1 MTTKN
6 EGPKAPTDPVAVAT
20 GSPQVD
26 SAQDLRKRA
35 EEKAR
40 DMGLENLESL
50 SPEETRQA
58 LHELRVHQIELE
70 MQNEELRRARAELDA
85 ARARYFELYD
95 FSPMGYCT
103 LNDKGLI
110 LEANLTAATLLGM
123 ARGALVKQPLAR
135 LILPEDQDIYYRH
148 RKQLFETGAPQVCVL
163 RILRADADPFWARI
177 EATAAQDADGTS
189 VYRMVMSDIT
199 ESKRN
204 EEALR
209 LSEQH
214 WRVLFNSANDAVF
227 VHEWNDQS
235 AASPFLEVN
244 DIACARLGYSRE
256 ELLRM
261 SPADLDAP
269 ESVPNAPDVIRTLRE
284 SGQAVF
290 EAVHCAKDGRRIP
303 VEISTRRFQLGGRP
317 MVFSIARDISKIKQR
332 EQMYKA
338 ILTTAADG
346 FWLADREGRLCEV
359 NDAYCVMSGYSRDE
373 LLRLRI
379 SDIEAAE
386 TPQETREHIERIIR
400 QGGADCFE
408 TRHRRKDGSFM
419 DLEVTTQFL
428 NVQGGIF
435 VVFLHDVTE
444 RKQAEEMLELE
455 AVRLQAQ
462 LELHKLMDIPPDQLL
477 DFVLEAI
484 TKTIQSQFAF
494 IGLMDQA
501 EAVMTLHAWSKGALA
516 QCAIETRPMH
526 FPISEAGLWGECV
539 RQRQPVIVNAYAD
552 APDKK
557 GYPAGHVPIERFLA
571 VPIFD
576 GERIVAVAAAANKS
590 SDYNESD
597 SIALT
602 ILTNRMWDILRRK
615 QAEEALQIALTE
627 SVGREHQVSALLQA
641 TRAALASS
649 TFEETAR
656 RVFDICRQITGATS
670 GYIAL
675 LSKDG
680 QNNEVLFLQAGGLPC
695 NVDPSLPMPT
705 RGLRSE
711 AYKSGKVVY
720 DNGFAN
726 SEWQRLIPEGHVALH
741 NVMFAPMSHKG
752 KVLGLLGIA
761 NKPQD
766 FTERDAAL
774 AGALAEVI
782 SVALQRSHAEDALR
796 ESEARY
802 RVVVQSAQ
810 EAIVTT
816 DRAGN
821 IAGWNQGAE
830 HIFGHTE
837 SEVINQP
844 LTMLMPSRYHDRH
857 SAGMARVQSGGEQ
870 HLIGRTAVELVGLR
884 KDKREFPLELSVAR
898 WESAAGWFFTGI
910 IRDITERKQAE
921 MEFRDRTMALET
933 LNQTMMGR
941 EARIVELK
949 EEVNRLGA
957 ELGKEPSLNAPTGGM
972 SEAASP
978 ERAGQP
984 AGEENPPPSAPSAG
998 SPFGP
1003 ADASAPVGRGSR
1015 LRWVAGLVLLV
1026 SLSVTVTAWYLARGE
1041 TKSRAQERFDFRV
1054 TSVETALRERF
1065 LAYQHLLRGGAGL
1078 FAASDEVTRQ
1088 AWRTYVDNLQIAQ
1101 FYPGVQGLGFSK
1113 QIRPAEK
1120 EAHLRRIRAEGF
1132 LQYTI
1137 RPEGERPEYTA
1148 IIFLEPFDWR
1158 NQRAFGYDM
1167 FSESVRRQAMT
1178 QARDTGLPA
1187 LSGKV
1192 TLVQETNE
1200 DVQTGFLIYVP
1211 VYRRGTAPETPE
1223 QRREAL
1229 EGYVYSP
1236 FRMNDFIRG
1245 LLEKDPLKIEFRIHD
1260 GESAMKE
1267 TLMYSSGQSGQH
1279 AEVDRPHLFTR
1290 QSTFEFG
1297 GHRWLLTFVSSP
1309 QFEAAIDWGGMNAIL
1324 WLGILTSL
1332 LLSGMVLAFD
1342 RSYRQTVA
1350 LANMAADIE
1359 KANRKLTAEVVK
1371 RERSDETLER
1381 QMAEVLAANE
1391 TMTGRETRVIELKE
1405 EVNRLCAELGR
1416 EPHYPPVWQG
1426 AIPWLEGV
1434 ESSQSREE
1442 K

>member
-40 DMGLENLESL
+40 DMGHENLESL
-50 SPEETRQA
+50 SPEEIWQA

-70 MQNEELRRARAELDA
+70 MQNEELRRSRAELDA

-95 FSPMGYCT
+95 FSPVGYCT
-103 LNDKGLI
+103 LNGKGLI

-123 ARGALVKQPLAR
+123 ARDALVKQPLAR

-148 RKQLFETGAPQVCVL
+148 HKQLFETGAPQVCEL

-189 VYRMVMSDIT
+189 VYRTVMSDIT
-199 ESKRN
+199 VRKRN

-290 EAVHCAKDGRRIP
+290 EAVHCAKDGCRIP
-303 VEISTRRFQLGGRP
+303 VEISTRHFQLGGRP

-346 FWLADREGRLCEV
+346 FWIADRAGRLCEV

-435 VVFLHDVTE
+435 VVFLHDVTK

-462 LELHKLMDIPPDQLL
+462 LELHKLMDAPPDQLL

-557 GYPAGHVPIERFLA
+557 GYPAGHVPIERLLS

-590 SDYNESD
+590 SDYTESD

-615 QAEEALQIALTE
+615 QAEEALAQSARSNELLLDSLLHPAMLIRRDRTVVAVNRIAREMGVAVGRYCWQSFGRCEYIPPADRQYFEQHGTQPPDGTHCTFCLADVALLANEPTHTE
-627 SVGREHQVSALLQA
+627 VTAFGRMWDAWWVPSEADTYLHYAIDITEHKQVEKELQERTTALEEFNQAMVGRE
-641 TRAALASS
+641 
-649 TFEETAR
+649 
-656 RVFDICRQITGATS
+656 
-670 GYIAL
+670 
-675 LSKDG
+675 
-680 QNNEVLFLQAGGLPC
+680 
-695 NVDPSLPMPT
+695 
-705 RGLRSE
+705 
-711 AYKSGKVVY
+711 
-720 DNGFAN
+720 
-726 SEWQRLIPEGHVALH
+726 QR
-741 NVMFAPMSHKG
+741 
-752 KVLGLLGIA
+752 
-761 NKPQD
+761 
-766 FTERDAAL
+766 
-774 AGALAEVI
+774 
-782 SVALQRSHAEDALR
+782 
-796 ESEARY
+796 
-802 RVVVQSAQ
+802 
-810 EAIVTT
+810 
-816 DRAGN
+816 
-821 IAGWNQGAE
+821 
-830 HIFGHTE
+830 
-837 SEVINQP
+837 
-844 LTMLMPSRYHDRH
+844 
-857 SAGMARVQSGGEQ
+857 
-870 HLIGRTAVELVGLR
+870 
-884 KDKREFPLELSVAR
+884 
-898 WESAAGWFFTGI
+898 I
-910 IRDITERKQAE
+910 IEI
-921 MEFRDRTMALET
+921 
-933 LNQTMMGR
+933 
-941 EARIVELK
+941 K
-949 EEVNRLGA
+949 EEVN
-957 ELGKEPSLNAPTGGM
+957 
-972 SEAASP
+972 
-978 ERAGQP
+978 
-984 AGEENPPPSAPSAG
+984 
-998 SPFGP
+998 
-1003 ADASAPVGRGSR
+1003 
-1015 LRWVAGLVLLV
+1015 
-1026 SLSVTVTAWYLARGE
+1026 
-1041 TKSRAQERFDFRV
+1041 
-1054 TSVETALRERF
+1054 ALC
-1065 LAYQHLLRGGAGL
+1065 Q
-1078 FAASDEVTRQ
+1078 
-1088 AWRTYVDNLQIAQ
+1088 
-1101 FYPGVQGLGFSK
+1101 
-1113 QIRPAEK
+1113 
-1120 EAHLRRIRAEGF
+1120 
-1132 LQYTI
+1132 
-1137 RPEGERPEYTA
+1137 
-1148 IIFLEPFDWR
+1148 
-1158 NQRAFGYDM
+1158 
-1167 FSESVRRQAMT
+1167 
-1178 QARDTGLPA
+1178 
-1187 LSGKV
+1187 
-1192 TLVQETNE
+1192 
-1200 DVQTGFLIYVP
+1200 
-1211 VYRRGTAPETPE
+1211 
-1223 QRREAL
+1223 
-1229 EGYVYSP
+1229 
-1236 FRMNDFIRG
+1236 
-1245 LLEKDPLKIEFRIHD
+1245 
-1260 GESAMKE
+1260 
-1267 TLMYSSGQSGQH
+1267 
-1279 AEVDRPHLFTR
+1279 
-1290 QSTFEFG
+1290 
-1297 GHRWLLTFVSSP
+1297 
-1309 QFEAAIDWGGMNAIL
+1309 
-1324 WLGILTSL
+1324 
-1332 LLSGMVLAFD
+1332 
-1342 RSYRQTVA
+1342 
-1350 LANMAADIE
+1350 
-1359 KANRKLTAEVVK
+1359 
-1371 RERSDETLER
+1371 
-1381 QMAEVLAANE
+1381 
-1391 TMTGRETRVIELKE
+1391 
-1405 EVNRLCAELGR
+1405 ELGR
-1416 EPHYPPVWQG
+1416 EPKYPPIWRKG
-1426 AIPWLEGV
+1426 SG
-1434 ESSQSREE
+1434 S
-1442 K
+1442 